1 MSDDPKIPPQM
12 MKPGHELLAGFDA
25 PAIAGEVG
33 MVSAFAVDQ
42 RARAALELSA
52 LAVERAEQAGTGY
65 AALARRLKAVAESCV
80 EATRVAEALVI
91 RAAP

>member
-1 MSDDPKIPPQM
+1 
-12 MKPGHELLAGFDA
+12 LAGFDA

-52 LAVERAEQAGTGY
+52 LAVERAEQAGTGH